1 MGRYIIRRLLWVVFL
16 LLVVTAVTF
25 VIFVE
30 LPSADPAALR
40 AGKSPSPE
48 LIKQIRHTLGLDQPV
63 YVQYWRYLKGIV
75 LHADFGYSFQTSQP
89 VRQQIFDRLPATIS
103 LTLGAVVVWLLIG
116 LPVGIISA
124 IKRRSAADRTSM
136 TLALVAISAPV
147 YWLGLVGLY
156 LFANDI
162 GVFHVFKGAGTY
174 TPFTENP
181 AKWFSSLLLPWLVL
195 AASFAAFYARL
206 LRSNLIETMSE
217 DYIRTARAKGL
228 PERRVIGRHAMR
240 AAITPIVTILGLDI
254 GILLG
259 GAILTETVF
268 NIPGIGRLAYEG
280 IINADLPVIQGTV
293 LFGAMFIVVA
303 NLVVD
308 IGYAF
313 LDPRVRYT

>member
-1 MGRYIIRRLLWVVFL
+1 MGRYIIRRLLWVIL
-16 LLVVTAVTF
+16 LLLIVSAVAF
-25 VIFVE
+25 VIFYE

-40 AGKSPSPE
+40 AGKSPNPE
-48 LIKQIRHTLGLDQPV
+48 QLAAIRHNLGLDKPV
-63 YVQYWRYLKGIV
+63 YEQYWLYMKRIV
-75 LHADFGYSFQTSQP
+75 LHLDFGYSFQDSQP
-89 VRQQIFDRLPATIS
+89 VRREIFDRLPATIS
-103 LTLGAVVVWLLIG
+103 LTVGAVFVWLMIG

-124 IKRRSAADRTSM
+124 IRRRSIGDRVSM
-136 TLALVAISAPV
+136 GGALLAISAPV
-147 YWLGLVGLY
+147 YWLGLVALY

-162 GVFHVFKGAGTY
+162 GVFKVFDGAGSY
-174 TPFTENP
+174 VGLTEDP
-181 AKWFSSLLLPWLVL
+181 GRWFGSLILPWIVL

-206 LRSNLIETMSE
+206 LRANLIETMSE

-280 IINADLPVIQGTV
+280 IQNADLPVIQGTV
-293 LFGAMFIVVA
+293 LFGALFIVFA

-308 IGYAF
+308 IAYAF
-313 LDPRVRYT
+313 LDPRVRY